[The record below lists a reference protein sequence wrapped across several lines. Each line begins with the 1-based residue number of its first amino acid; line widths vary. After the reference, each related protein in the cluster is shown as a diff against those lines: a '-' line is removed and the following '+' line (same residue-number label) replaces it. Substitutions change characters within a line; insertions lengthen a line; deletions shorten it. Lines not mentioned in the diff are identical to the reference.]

1 MPPAP
6 NRSNPGTRWGERVL
20 RWYDAN
26 ARTLPWRDADARP
39 WGVLVS
45 EIMLQQ
51 TPVARVVP
59 AYLGWLTRWPSPER
73 LAAAPLAEAL
83 RTWGT
88 LGYPRRARALHA
100 TAGILTER
108 YDGTVPSTLDDLLAL
123 PGVGDYTA
131 RAVASFAFGQRHP
144 VVDTNV
150 RRVLAR
156 AVHSRPAATGS
167 PAGDRRW
174 LADRL
179 PDEGPAAARFGVAL
193 MELGA
198 LVCRPRTPACAGC
211 PVAPDCRWM
220 LDGRPAERD
229 RPALDGRRPAYV
241 GTNRQARGRLLAAA
255 RTATH
260 RLDPAE
266 LAAAWP
272 DPAGR
277 GRALAGLVADG
288 LLVVDGAGRVSLPG

>member
-1 MPPAP
+1 M
-6 NRSNPGTRWGERVL
+6 L

-26 ARTLPWRDADARP
+26 ARTLPWRGTEVGP
-39 WGVLVS
+39 WEVLVS

-59 AYLGWLTRWPSPER
+59 AYLGWMTRWPSPAR

-83 RTWGT
+83 RAWGT

-100 TAGILTER
+100 IAGILTER

-156 AVHSRPAATGS
+156 AVHGRPTATGS
-167 PAGDRRW
+167 PAGDRLW

-179 PDEGPAAARFGVAL
+179 PDDGPSAVRFGVAL

-198 LVCRPRTPACAGC
+198 LVCRPRTPACADC
-211 PVAPDCRWM
+211 PIVPHCRWV
-220 LDGRPAERD
+220 LAGRPAEPEP
-229 RPALDGRRPAYV
+229 RPPARRRQAYV

-255 RTATH
+255 RTATQ
-260 RLDPAE
+260 RLGPAE

-277 GRALAGLVADG
+277 GRALAELVADG